1 MLIRRNGEGHIK
13 ACWRVGVEHRRVRSF
28 SHPCSHCSPMA
39 LFGKAASIE
48 ARQLRSSSAK
58 IWPLR
63 RQLSNHCVKL
73 PVCPMLQTQQEKDH
87 EEMSDQLENA
97 GYEVCLVCLELAQW
111 CHFTASSF

>member
-1 MLIRRNGEGHIK
+1 MAKGTSRPVGVLVLNFIRR
-13 ACWRVGVEHRRVRSF
+13 RVGSL
-28 SHPCSHCSPMA
+28 SHPCSPMA
-39 LFGKAASIE
+39 LFGKAASI

-73 PVCPMLQTQQEKDH
+73 PVCPMVQTQQEKDH

-97 GYEVCLVCLELAQW
+97 GYEVCLVCLQLAQW